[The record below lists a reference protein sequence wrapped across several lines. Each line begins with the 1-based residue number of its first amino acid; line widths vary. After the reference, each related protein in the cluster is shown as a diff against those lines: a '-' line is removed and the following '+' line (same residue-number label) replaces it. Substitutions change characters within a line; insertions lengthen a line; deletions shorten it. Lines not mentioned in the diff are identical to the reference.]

1 MKLIITE
8 NQEQIILN
16 NLLQEEV
23 DYSEKRLLV
32 KKYLDDNFKKGEL
45 NKKGEESKPV
55 ECYVQV
61 TKEQQP
67 IKTFDDKRLFY
78 HIQAKF
84 RDILPE
90 EERDE
95 FLQDVINKWRDKK
108 ISSAGSSLS

>member
-16 NLLQEEV
+16 NILKEEV

-45 NKKGEESKPV
+45 KRKGENEPI

-67 IKTFDDKRLFY
+67 IKSFDDKRLFY

-108 ISSAGSSLS
+108 ISSAGSSLN